1 MRLLIHFTILKEAG
15 GGHAVLFAVLLV
27 VPAESLCGA
36 YSVFRNYSLTCFE
49 PPPQPSPT
57 LAVVLTVN
65 LLFYLL
71 AYVKSITTIA
81 ELENRS
87 LSIKPTAPNA
97 PLHLKPLGT
106 TRNPC

>member
-1 MRLLIHFTILKEAG
+1 MRLLIHFAILKEAG

-71 AYVKSITTIA
+71 GLRQKYHNYCRTG
-81 ELENRS
+81 
-87 LSIKPTAPNA
+87 
-97 PLHLKPLGT
+97 KPLPI
-106 TRNPC
+106 N